1 MMPDTAAP
9 LLLVGGGKM
18 GEALLAGWLA
28 HGLSPAAAV
37 VVEPAAAR
45 RAELAAGHGVL
56 AVERPEELPMELR
69 PGVLVLAVKPQ
80 MMDAA
85 LPAYRH
91 RVGPG
96 TLALS
101 IAAGKGLASLEAGLG
116 GIGVVRAMPNT
127 PAAIGRGV
135 SVLCANAAATKAQRG
150 LAARL
155 MAAVGSVEWIE
166 DEDLMHAVTAVSGS
180 GPAYVFHLIEALAE
194 AGTAAGLPPELAMR
208 LARGTVAGAGEL
220 AGRAAEPAAQLRVNV
235 TSPGGTTAAAL
246 AVLMAADGLEPLLT
260 RAVQAAAER
269 SRALA

>member
-1 MMPDTAAP
+1 MMPGPAAP
-9 LLLVGGGKM
+9 LLLVGGGRM

-28 HGLSPAAAV
+28 TGLAPEAAL
-37 VVEPAAAR
+37 VVEPEPAR
-45 RAELAAGHGVL
+45 RAALTAAHGVR
-56 AVERPEELPMELR
+56 AVAGPAELPAGPR

-85 LPAYRH
+85 LPAYGTL
-91 RVGPG
+91 VGPG

-101 IAAGKGLASLEAGLG
+101 IAAGKSLATLESGLG

-135 SVLCANAAATKAQRG
+135 SVLCANAAASAAQRE
-150 LAARL
+150 LAGRL
-155 MAAVGSVEWIE
+155 MAAVGAVEWLE
-166 DEDLMHAVTAVSGS
+166 DEALMHAVTAVSGS
-180 GPAYVFHLIEALAE
+180 GPAYVFLLIEALAA
-194 AGTAAGLPPELAMR
+194 AGAAAGLPPELAMR

-220 AGRAAEPAAQLRVNV
+220 AGRAAEPAARLRVNV

-246 AVLMAADGLEPLLT
+246 AVLMAEDGLEPLLT
-260 RAVQAAAER
+260 RAIRAAAER